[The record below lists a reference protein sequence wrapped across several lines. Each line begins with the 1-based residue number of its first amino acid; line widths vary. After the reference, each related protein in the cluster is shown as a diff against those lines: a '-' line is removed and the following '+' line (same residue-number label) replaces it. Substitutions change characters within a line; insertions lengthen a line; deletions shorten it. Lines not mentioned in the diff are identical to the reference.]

1 MKAFWKL
8 LGATLAIG
16 LTPYKVEKNE
26 ETGEKSYQALLWRI
40 TSAPGES
47 EGQREIGI
55 NLGEGTLTGKLADIV
70 EKKGEETHLFSD
82 ELCVEYTSTPVT
94 QEEAPEEPAPAEE
107 AAVPAEP
114 AAPAE
119 PGEPAAEEQPVTEE
133 NKEEA

>member
-16 LTPYKVEKNE
+16 LTPSKVEKNE
-26 ETGEKSYQALLWRI
+26 ETGEKSDQALLWRI

-55 NLGEGTLTGKLADIV
+55 NLGEGTLTGKLADVI
-70 EKKGEETHLFSD
+70 EKKNEETHLFSD
-82 ELCVEYTSTPVT
+82 ELCVEYTGAPVAT
-94 QEEAPEEPAPAEE
+94 EEAPEEPAPAEE
-107 AAVPAEP
+107 TAVPDEP
-114 AAPAE
+114 AAAPEEAE
-119 PGEPAAEEQPVTEE
+119 EPAAEE